1 MIRKLLPVA
10 LAAALTLAACG
21 DDESGSGGEGSAG
34 NGTDRAF
41 VAAMIPHHESA
52 VQMAQVAQE
61 RGRSAFVKKL
71 AADIIRTQNDEIAVM
86 RREDE
91 GLETAGVEVGS
102 LDVPEHMTGMEGD
115 PAELRSAKDF
125 DKEFLTMMIPHH
137 EGAVVMAR
145 AELDKGGDEE
155 LRAVAEDVIDAQER
169 EIDEMRE
176 QLGDDA
182 PAPKESAGH

>member
-21 DDESGSGGEGSAG
+21 DDDSGSGAEGSGG
-34 NGTDRAF
+34 NGADRAF

-61 RGRSAFVKKL
+61 RGTSAFVKRL
-71 AADIIRTQNDEIAVM
+71 SGDIIRTQNDEIAVM
-86 RREDE
+86 KREDE
-91 GLETAGVEVGS
+91 GLEIAGVKVGS
-102 LDVPEHMTGMEGD
+102 LDVPEHMTGMKGD

-145 AELDKGGDEE
+145 AELDKGGDKE
-155 LRAVAEDVIDAQER
+155 LRAVAANVVEAQER
-169 EIDEMRE
+169 EIKEMRK
-176 QLGDDA
+176 QL
-182 PAPKESAGH
+182 AGKDSETKSTGQ